1 MLNNIKLSDVF
12 IPSIGWFG
20 DRHIIKDQMIQGEEY
35 GVYGFNRCFYKNP
48 DNSFTT
54 HIWNDKD
61 SITVLSDQDQD
72 LQEVVDFQNDQLKA
86 FFDPK
91 LKELF

>member
-12 IPSIGWFG
+12 TPSRGWYG

-61 SITVLSDQDQD
+61 SITVLSAQDQT
-72 LQEVVDFQNDQLKA
+72 LQEVIDFQNDRINHY
-86 FFDPK
+86 FNRR
-91 LKELF
+91 

>member
-12 IPSIGWFG
+12 IPSRGWYG

-61 SITVLSDQDQD
+61 SITVLSAQDQT
-72 LQEVVDFQNDQLKA
+72 LQEVIDFQNDRINHY
-86 FFDPK
+86 FNRR
-91 LKELF
+91 

>member
-12 IPSIGWFG
+12 TPSRGWFG

-35 GVYGFNRCFYKNP
+35 GVYGFNRTFYKNP

-61 SITVLSDQDQD
+61 SITVISAQDQT
-72 LQEVVDFQNDQLKA
+72 LQEVIDFQNDRINHY
-86 FFDPK
+86 FNRR
-91 LKELF
+91 